1 MSDTNVTMELKETET
16 ETEKKDE
23 IFISK
28 QDLLTLLNLLQ
39 VSAQRGTF
47 KLNEFKDV
55 GLFFEKMNN
64 MVKK

>member
-1 MSDTNVTMELKETET
+1 MSDTNVTMELKDTET
-16 ETEKKDE
+16 ETKDE
-23 IFISK
+23 VSISK

-55 GLFFEKMNN
+55 GIFFEKMNN
-64 MVKK
+64 MVNK

>member
-1 MSDTNVTMELKETET
+1 MSDTNVTMELKDDTET
-16 ETEKKDE
+16 KDE

-47 KLNEFKDV
+47 KINEFKDV
-55 GLFFEKMNN
+55 GIFFEKMNN
-64 MVKK
+64 MVNK

>member
-1 MSDTNVTMELKETET
+1 MSDTNVTMELKDTET
-16 ETEKKDE
+16 KDE
-23 IFISK
+23 VSISK

-64 MVKK
+64 MVNK

>member
-1 MSDTNVTMELKETET
+1 MSDTNVTMELKET

-55 GLFFEKMNN
+55 GIFFEKMNN
-64 MVKK
+64 MVNN

>member
-1 MSDTNVTMELKETET
+1 MDDTNVTMDLKETET
-16 ETEKKDE
+16 TDE
-23 IFISK
+23 VSVSK

-47 KLNEFKDV
+47 KINEFKDV
-55 GLFFEKMNN
+55 GIFFEKMNS

>member
-1 MSDTNVTMELKETET
+1 MSDTNVTMELKDTET
-16 ETEKKDE
+16 ETMDE
-23 IFISK
+23 VSISK

-64 MVKK
+64 MVNK

>member
-1 MSDTNVTMELKETET
+1 MSDTNVTMELKEKET
-16 ETEKKDE
+16 ETKDE

-47 KLNEFKDV
+47 KINEFKDV
-55 GLFFEKMNN
+55 GIFFEKMNN
-64 MVKK
+64 MVNK

>member
-1 MSDTNVTMELKETET
+1 MSDTNVTMELKDTET
-16 ETEKKDE
+16 KDE
-23 IFISK
+23 VSVSK

-55 GLFFEKMNN
+55 GIFFEKMNN
-64 MVKK
+64 MVNK

>member
-1 MSDTNVTMELKETET
+1 MSDTNVTMEVKETET
-16 ETEKKDE
+16 ETKDE

-55 GLFFEKMNN
+55 GIFFEKMNH
-64 MVKK
+64 MVNK

>member
-1 MSDTNVTMELKETET
+1 MSDTNVTMELKDTET
-16 ETEKKDE
+16 ETNNEVS
-23 IFISK
+23 ISK

-55 GLFFEKMNN
+55 GIFFEKMNN
-64 MVKK
+64 MVNK

>member
-16 ETEKKDE
+16 EKQDE

-55 GLFFEKMNN
+55 GIFFEKMNN
-64 MVKK
+64 MVNK

>member
-1 MSDTNVTMELKETET
+1 MSDTNVTMELKDTET
-16 ETEKKDE
+16 ETKDE
-23 IFISK
+23 VSISK

-64 MVKK
+64 MVNK

>member
-1 MSDTNVTMELKETET
+1 MSDTNVTMEVKETET
-16 ETEKKDE
+16 ETKDE

>member
-1 MSDTNVTMELKETET
+1 MDDTNVTMELKDTET
-16 ETEKKDE
+16 KDE

-28 QDLLTLLNLLQ
+28 QDLHTLLNLLQ

-55 GLFFEKMNN
+55 GIFFEKMNN
-64 MVKK
+64 MVNK

>member
-1 MSDTNVTMELKETET
+1 MSDTNVTMELKDTET
-16 ETEKKDE
+16 KDE
-23 IFISK
+23 VSISK

-55 GLFFEKMNN
+55 GIFFEKMNN
-64 MVKK
+64 MVNK